1 MTQEIL
7 IAVVVLGAIGAL
19 FAVVLYIVAQ
29 KFKVIEDPLID
40 EVAEKIKRLPTPRGK
55 SVRPVLVYDGHLA
68 PIIETEGFFDALI
81 SFRSLLG
88 I

>member
-1 MTQEIL
+1 MVSGRYGGVQVDLLVQTRHCNYVVEIKRQRE
-7 IAVVVLGAIGAL
+7 IGHEVV
-19 FAVVLYIVAQ
+19 
-29 KFKVIEDPLID
+29 D
-40 EVAEKIKRLPTPRGK
+40 EVAEKMRRIPAPRSK
-55 SVRPVLVYDGHLA
+55 SIRPVLVYDGHLA

>member
-1 MTQEIL
+1 MVEARQADRGRLRQRSGWIKRQREI
-7 IAVVVLGAIGAL
+7 GRE
-19 FAVVLYIVAQ
+19 IV
-29 KFKVIEDPLID
+29 D
-40 EVAEKIKRLPTPRGK
+40 EVAEKIKRIPAPRGK